1 MSPSVSQTDSEQLGS
16 MQMQPGEPKSI
27 FRAYT
32 DEEQKRSRFDIR
44 YVLYPLAAL
53 FLLGLGRLVVTFQ
66 QEARPIR
73 VDTAW
78 GLRTVRVGMSPKDV
92 SGILGQPVSKERRG
106 NLECY
111 QYGLPSIRVAD
122 FTLHVVCYED
132 GKLRDVSQKHYN
144 SWVVTQDGA
153 ISPAPLEYEELAPPA
168 PTPPSAP
175 NVAGKTEP

>member
-1 MSPSVSQTDSEQLGS
+1 MQTP
-16 MQMQPGEPKSI
+16 PGEPKSI

-32 DEEQKRSRFDIR
+32 EEQRRSRFDLR
-44 YVLYPLAAL
+44 FVLYPIVAL
-53 FLLGLGRLVVTFQ
+53 LLLGLGKLVVNFQ

-73 VDTAW
+73 VDTPW
-78 GLRTVRVGMSPKDV
+78 GLRTVRLGMSPKEV

-106 NLECY
+106 NQECY
-111 QYGLPSIRVAD
+111 QYGIPSIKVAD
-122 FTLHVVCYED
+122 FVLHVACYED

-153 ISPAPLEYEELAPPA
+153 ISPAPIDPEELVPPA
-168 PTPPSAP
+168 PVPPSAP